1 MFADAFANGGLSGR
15 LLWLLLRP
23 CNCVTDLTKL
33 SYSLLSVKVM
43 TDECNLLT
51 DTLLFEIIDFPS

>member
-1 MFADAFANGGLSGR
+1 MFADAFVMGGLSGR
-15 LLWLLLRP
+15 LLWLLLRA
-23 CNCVTDLTKL
+23 CNCITDLAKL
-33 SYSLLSVKVM
+33 RYSLLSVKVM